1 MFYKNKVGFKLMG
14 VNLASLLLALLS
26 LLVVI
31 QYLAKREILDWH
43 RKQVEMVSQ
52 LILAEYQGKSQR
64 VLQYADIL
72 GNSYSYAELLNNN
85 ELDRLARLAA
95 LQMRDA
101 GLNILT
107 ITDRRGVIVV
117 RVHAPEAVGV
127 DISGNPLVKAAL
139 KGKRSSR
146 MTQWKDS
153 VSLSA
158 AAPLY
163 FGDEVVGVVL
173 TGMLVDKSFVE
184 SLSLGTGAEVAIFFA
199 DHPVVNSF
207 QNLPEDAYSI
217 IKAGKNRAA
226 LGLERVQSHFIGGK
240 AYTLKFL
247 PLEQEEKPWENLLVV
262 GVSQDEVS
270 AARRTLHLVIM
281 GVGGGAALVG
291 LSLSFFLSL
300 GMRRQI
306 AHLAEGTRQAMQEE
320 LAGDIPVTSTDE
332 LGELARSFNTM
343 TRALREKTRLLQ
355 AERDRIA
362 ANADFL
368 SMIVHDIKAPL
379 TGIRLTIETL
389 EDESLPPEINQK
401 LQGIIESSEGLL
413 LHLQNVLD
421 ISRHE
426 LGQLNLQ
433 PEEVH
438 LGFTIQR
445 LFQQYNEMAKRQG
458 IALQAALPPD
468 LPTVWADERY
478 LERVLVNLL
487 ANSLE
492 ATAAGGQI
500 SISAREAELAGLP
513 AVEIIVADT
522 GCGLP
527 PESLATLFEKYRRQG
542 SHRLGGSG
550 LGLHIVKTI
559 VAAHHGQIWAE
570 SEVGKGMR
578 IHILL
583 PQRPVGA
590 SPAAPGNTQ
599 AQHPSQ
605 QDMITLQGVAGVAG
619 DSPNL

>member
-1 MFYKNKVGFKLMG
+1 MFCRTIVGMHLRMLVKNKVGLKLMG
-14 VNLASLLLALLS
+14 VNLASLLLALLG

-31 QYLAKREILDWH
+31 QYLAQNEILAWH
-43 RKQVEMVSQ
+43 RKRVELVAN
-52 LILAEYQGKSQR
+52 LVLAEYQGKNQR
-64 VLQYADIL
+64 VVQYADIL
-72 GNSYSYAELLNNN
+72 GNSFNYAELVHAH
-85 ELDRLARLAA
+85 EWERLARLAG

-107 ITDRRGVIVV
+107 ITDHRGVIVS
-117 RVHAPEAVGV
+117 RVHAPQAVGV

-139 KGKRSSR
+139 QGKRSSR

-153 VSLSA
+153 VFLSA

-163 FGDEVVGVVL
+163 YGDEVVGVVL
-173 TGMLVDKSFVE
+173 TGMLVDKTFVE
-184 SLSLGTGAEVAIFFA
+184 SLSQGSGAEVALFFA
-199 DHPVVNSF
+199 DYPVVNSF
-207 QNLPEDAYSI
+207 RHLPEEAYEV
-217 IKAGKNRAA
+217 IKSGKNRAA
-226 LGLERVQSHFIGGK
+226 LGLERVQSLSLGGK

-262 GVSQDEVS
+262 GVSQDEVN
-270 AARRTLHLVIM
+270 AARQALRLVII

-291 LSLSFFLSL
+291 LSLSFLLSL

-306 AHLAEGTRQAMQEE
+306 AYLAEGTRQAAREE

-332 LGELARSFNTM
+332 LGELAESFNTM

-389 EDESLPPEINQK
+389 EDESLPPDINHK
-401 LQGIIESSEGLL
+401 LQGIVESSEGLL

-426 LGQLNLQ
+426 LGQLILQ
-433 PEEVH
+433 PEPIQISY
-438 LGFTIQR
+438 TIQR
-445 LFQQYNEMAKRQG
+445 LIHQYTEMAKRQG
-458 IALQAALPPD
+458 ITLEAQISPTLPP
-468 LPTVWADERY
+468 VWADERY
-478 LERVLVNLL
+478 LERVLFNLL

-492 ATAAGGQI
+492 ATQAGGRIAIVAQP
-500 SISAREAELAGLP
+500 AQLHGQP
-513 AVEIIVADT
+513 AVEVVVADT
-522 GCGLP
+522 GCGMS
-527 PESLATLFEKYRRQG
+527 PEDVATLFEKYRRRG

-550 LGLHIVKTI
+550 LGLHICQTI
-559 VAAHHGQIWAE
+559 IAAHQGRIWAE
-570 SEVGKGMR
+570 SELGQGTR

-583 PQRPVGA
+583 PLKPPQEEDQEMA
-590 SPAAPGNTQ
+590 T
-599 AQHPSQ
+599 
-605 QDMITLQGVAGVAG
+605 GVQM
-619 DSPNL
+619 